1 MISLSFFVSPAVGAA
16 IGYLTNALAVKMLF
30 RPYSEKRIGRLRLP
44 FTPGVIPRRR
54 KALARALGDAVGRQ
68 LVTQSDLREAILSD
82 KALDALTDLV
92 LESVSGR
99 DGLSLEKR
107 LGALLGEKELGTAKE
122 RLDGALTSAIVSA
135 LSSADLG
142 GILLREGAEALRAAN
157 PMLGMFLGDAVIEQL
172 SPTVNASLDRYLS
185 ERGERELLP
194 SVSEQSERW
203 LSGSPAE
210 LLSGLGLDG
219 EAQRA
224 LIGGAVR
231 RLLCSCLPTLLEGI
245 DLASIVERKIEAMEI
260 RELESLVLSVMRR
273 ELRAVVNLGA
283 VIGFILGLLGAF
295 L

>member
-1 MISLSFFVSPAVGAA
+1 MISLSFLVSPAVGAA

-54 KALARALGDAVGRQ
+54 KALARALGDAVGKQ
-68 LVTQSDLREAILSD
+68 LVTQSDLREALLSD
-82 KALDALTDLV
+82 TALDALTDLV
-92 LESVSGR
+92 LASISGR
-99 DGLSLEKR
+99 DGLEKR
-107 LGALLGEKELGTAKE
+107 LGALLGEKELGAAKE

-135 LSSADLG
+135 LSSRDLG
-142 GILLREGAEALRAAN
+142 GILLREGAAALRMAN

-185 ERGERELLP
+185 ERGEKELLP

-203 LSGSPAE
+203 LSESPAE

>member
-1 MISLSFFVSPAVGAA
+1 MISLSFLVSPAVGAA

-82 KALDALTDLV
+82 TALDALTDLV
-92 LESVSGR
+92 LASVSGR
-99 DGLSLEKR
+99 DGLEKR
-107 LGALLGEKELGTAKE
+107 LEALLGEKELGAAKE

-142 GILLREGAEALRAAN
+142 GILLREGAAAIRMAN

-185 ERGERELLP
+185 ERGEKELLP

-203 LSGSPAE
+203 LSESPAE

>member
-1 MISLSFFVSPAVGAA
+1 MISLSFLVSPAVGAA

-82 KALDALTDLV
+82 TALDALTDLV
-92 LESVSGR
+92 LASISGR
-99 DGLSLEKR
+99 DGLEKQ
-107 LGALLGEKELGTAKE
+107 LGALLGEKELGAAKE

-142 GILLREGAEALRAAN
+142 GILLREGAAAVRRAN
-157 PMLGMFLGDAVIEQL
+157 PMLGMFLGDAMIEQL

-185 ERGERELLP
+185 ERGEKELLP

-203 LSGSPAE
+203 LSESPAE
-210 LLSGLGLDG
+210 LLSGLGLD
-219 EAQRA
+219 EKAQRA

>member
-1 MISLSFFVSPAVGAA
+1 MISLSFLVSPAVGAA

-82 KALDALTDLV
+82 TALDALTDLV
-92 LESVSGR
+92 LESISGR
-99 DGLSLEKR
+99 DGLEKR
-107 LGALLGEKELGTAKE
+107 LGALLGEKELGAAKE

-135 LSSADLG
+135 LSSRDLG
-142 GILLREGAEALRAAN
+142 GILLREGAAALRAAN

-185 ERGERELLP
+185 ERGEKELLP

>member
-1 MISLSFFVSPAVGAA
+1 MISLSFLVSPAVGAA

-82 KALDALTDLV
+82 TALDALTDLV
-92 LESVSGR
+92 LESISGR
-99 DGLSLEKR
+99 DGLEKR
-107 LGALLGEKELGTAKE
+107 LGALLGEKELGAAKE

-135 LSSADLG
+135 LSSCDLG
-142 GILLREGAEALRAAN
+142 GILLREGAAALRAAN

-185 ERGERELLP
+185 ERGEKELLP

>member
-1 MISLSFFVSPAVGAA
+1 MISLSFLVSPAVGAA

-82 KALDALTDLV
+82 TALDALTDLV
-92 LESVSGR
+92 LASISGR
-99 DGLSLEKR
+99 DGLEKR
-107 LGALLGEKELGTAKE
+107 LGALLGEKELGAAKE

-135 LSSADLG
+135 LSSRDLG
-142 GILLREGAEALRAAN
+142 GILLREGAAAIRMAN

-185 ERGERELLP
+185 ERGEKELLP

-203 LSGSPAE
+203 LSESPAE

>member
-1 MISLSFFVSPAVGAA
+1 MISLSFLVSPAVGAA

-82 KALDALTDLV
+82 TALDALTDLV
-92 LESVSGR
+92 LASISGR
-99 DGLSLEKR
+99 DGLEKR
-107 LGALLGEKELGTAKE
+107 LGALLGEKELGAAKE

-135 LSSADLG
+135 LSSRDLG
-142 GILLREGAEALRAAN
+142 GILLREGAAALRMAN

-185 ERGERELLP
+185 ERGEKELLP

-203 LSGSPAE
+203 LSESPAE

>member
-1 MISLSFFVSPAVGAA
+1 MISLSFLVSPAVGAA

-82 KALDALTDLV
+82 TALDALTDLV
-92 LESVSGR
+92 LESISGR
-99 DGLSLEKR
+99 DGLEKR
-107 LGALLGEKELGTAKE
+107 LGALLGEKELGAAKE

-135 LSSADLG
+135 LSSRDLG
-142 GILLREGAEALRAAN
+142 GILLREGAAALRRAN

-185 ERGERELLP
+185 ERGEKELLP

-203 LSGSPAE
+203 LSESPAE

>member
-1 MISLSFFVSPAVGAA
+1 MISLSFLVSPAVGAA

-82 KALDALTDLV
+82 TALDALTDLV
-92 LESVSGR
+92 LESISGR
-99 DGLSLEKR
+99 DGLEKR
-107 LGALLGEKELGTAKE
+107 LGALLGEKELGAAKE

-142 GILLREGAEALRAAN
+142 GILLREGAAAIRRAN

-245 DLASIVERKIEAMEI
+245 DLTSIVERKIEAMEI

>member
-1 MISLSFFVSPAVGAA
+1 MISRSFLVSPAVGAA

-82 KALDALTDLV
+82 TALDALTDLV
-92 LESVSGR
+92 LASISGR
-99 DGLSLEKR
+99 DGLEKR
-107 LGALLGEKELGTAKE
+107 LGALLGEKELGAAKE

-135 LSSADLG
+135 LSSRDLG
-142 GILLREGAEALRAAN
+142 GILLREGAAAIRMAN

-185 ERGERELLP
+185 ERGEKELLP